1 MTNFYDEVASNF
13 MAALTQPQPS
23 TLKEQ
28 ALEILTNVAVY
39 ELHGDATT
47 DNRLSAE
54 DMSIIRRA
62 LEQLPDAE

>member
-28 ALEILTNVAVY
+28 ALQILTNVAVY
-39 ELHGDATT
+39 ELHGDATI

-62 LEQLPDAE
+62 LEQLPDAQ